1 MFFFFGLRLSLT
13 NNVCNFI
20 TVVAVGYFFLHLHA
34 QETKKKQRF
43 RPAKGRDKNSR
54 IGNKSVK
61 ARKPK
66 EKIKHRNSGGN
77 QEMKSNMVGT
87 ERNAIALNEMP
98 LIPIP
103 GIPVDSSLPHLKGS
117 SQVLGGSSPV
127 GKYLVPV
134 VTPHLPK
141 PWISATWGRG
151 RGTTTPGLGGLTV

>member
-1 MFFFFGLRLSLT
+1 M
-13 NNVCNFI
+13 
-20 TVVAVGYFFLHLHA
+20 
-34 QETKKKQRF
+34 
-43 RPAKGRDKNSR
+43 
-54 IGNKSVK
+54 K

-87 ERNAIALNEMP
+87 KRNAITLNEMP

-117 SQVLGGSSPV
+117 SQVLRGSSPV
-127 GKYLVPV
+127 GKYLVTV

-141 PWISATWGRG
+141 PWISATWKGR
-151 RGTTTPGLGGLTV
+151 RNNNPRSWGTYYITILANIFTSTLGGSSKYPSTSN